1 MERRQRGQTGASLT
15 GRRECIE
22 DSYSGV
28 MCAVCGRSPA
38 AVPGAGP
45 ARRLQ
50 PFHSCVLAFR
60 NTLPQAQPSAFSPSR
75 PAARRTGRTRDER
88 RDRIS
93 KQLTMEMELFNKDL
107 RRVLSPF
114 INRRRWRS
122 PLQKTP

>member
-1 MERRQRGQTGASLT
+1 MT

-50 PFHSCVLAFR
+50 PFHTLRACVPDFAASATIGFR
-60 NTLPQAQPSAFSPSR
+60 SPSR
-75 PAARRTGRTRDER
+75 PRAARPRRTGRTRDER